1 MAAEASQ
8 TSVRPLGYW
17 TAFELPGRD
26 PNVPDGGATVTTA
39 VGKTFLAVLVELPSG
54 DLMASEEEAE
64 EMAETERRSAEAKAA
79 AQASA
84 ATDAANAPSKEKP
97 SVKLGEWWKNA
108 RTIGSGPKDASIVK
122 CTVGGS
128 VQFMRVHDCEMRGG
142 TVGS

>member
-1 MAAEASQ
+1 MRVRLALALLLTAA
-8 TSVRPLGYW
+8 LGCSFVEELDKANAEMDRYSP
-17 TAFELPGRD
+17 TA
-26 PNVPDGGATVTTA
+26 
-39 VGKTFLAVLVELPSG
+39 
-54 DLMASEEEAE
+54 
-64 EMAETERRSAEAKAA
+64 RREAEAKAA